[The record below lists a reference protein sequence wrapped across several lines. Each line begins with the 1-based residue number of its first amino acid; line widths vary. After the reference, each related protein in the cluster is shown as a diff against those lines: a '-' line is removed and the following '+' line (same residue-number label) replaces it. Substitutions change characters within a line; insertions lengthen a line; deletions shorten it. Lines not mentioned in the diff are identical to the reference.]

1 MKNRLIEPKTL
12 AAIKNLPL
20 LARTVVD
27 GFMTGY
33 NQRLRRGSGMEFN
46 QYKSYQPG
54 DDLRQ
59 MDWKMFA
66 RSDRYYIKE
75 AEIDTSISVRFIVD
89 ASASMAHR
97 EGVPPQEDLSKMDYA
112 RFLVAALAYLAYSQ
126 GDAIG
131 LFVLQEGKLINLTPR
146 HDTMH
151 LQRFWHQLDKLQPG
165 GKFPDQGDVQTLFS
179 GKRVREMTLFVSDLY
194 EQSEEISRLIYQLSA
209 MRNEVLCFHLMGKN
223 EVDFTYQGHLT
234 FEDLE
239 TGRTLQVDTAQHRQ
253 LYLKR
258 MQRFL
263 QSVREEMQKKQ
274 ITYQLFALHQPLDE
288 ALRLFLTNRL
298 RL

>member
-1 MKNRLIEPKTL
+1 MKPLKNRLLQPKTL
-12 AAIKNLPL
+12 AAIKSLPL
-20 LARTVVD
+20 LAKTVVD

-33 NQRLRRGSGMEFN
+33 NQSLRRGTGMEFS

-75 AEIDTSISVRFIVD
+75 AEVDTSISVRFVID

-97 EGVPPQEDLSKMDYA
+97 EGNTTPEEISKLDYA
-112 RFLVAALAYLAYSQ
+112 RFLVAALAYTQ

-131 LFVLQEGKLINLTPR
+131 LFVLQDKRLVNLTPR

-151 LQRFWHQLDKLQPG
+151 LQRFWHQLENLKPG
-165 GKFPDQGDVQTLFS
+165 GRFPENSDVQTLFS
-179 GKRVREMTLFVSDLY
+179 GKRNREMTVFLSDLY
-194 EQSEEISRLIYQLSA
+194 EQADEISALVYQLGA
-209 MRNEVLCFHLMGKN
+209 RRNEVLCFHLMGRN
-223 EVDFTYQGHLT
+223 EIDFKYQGNLT

-239 TGRTLQVDTAQHRQ
+239 TGQTIQVDASQYREQYRQHAQE
-253 LYLKR
+253 Y
-258 MQRFL
+258 L
-263 QSVREEMQKKQ
+263 QSVKEEMQKKQ
-274 ITYQLFALHQPLDE
+274 IAYQLFTLDQPLDE
-288 ALRLFLTNRL
+288 ALRRFLLTRI
-298 RL
+298 RQ

>member
-1 MKNRLIEPKTL
+1 MKNRLLQPKTL
-12 AAIKNLPL
+12 AAIKSLPL
-20 LARTVVD
+20 LAKTVVD

-33 NQRLRRGSGMEFN
+33 NQSLRRGTGMEFS

-75 AEIDTSISVRFIVD
+75 AEVDTSISVRFVID

-97 EGVPPQEDLSKMDYA
+97 EGNTAPEAISKLDYA
-112 RFLVAALAYLAYSQ
+112 RFLVAALAYLAYTQ

-131 LFVLQEGKLINLTPR
+131 LFVLQDKRLVNLTPR

-151 LQRFWHQLDKLQPG
+151 LQRFWHQLENLKPNG
-165 GKFPDQGDVQTLFS
+165 RFPENSDVQTLFS
-179 GKRVREMTLFVSDLY
+179 GKQRRELTVFLSDLY
-194 EQSEEISRLIYQLSA
+194 EQADEISALVYQLGA
-209 MRNEVLCFHLMGKN
+209 RRNEVLCFHLMGRN
-223 EVDFTYQGHLT
+223 EIDFNYQGTLT

-239 TGRTLQVDTAQHRQ
+239 TGQIIQVDANQYRDPYRQ
-253 LYLKR
+253 RAEEYLQAIK
-258 MQRFL
+258 
-263 QSVREEMQKKQ
+263 EEMQKKQ
-274 ITYQLFALHQPLDE
+274 IAYQLFTLDQPLDE
-288 ALRLFLTNRL
+288 ALRRFLLTRM
-298 RL
+298 RQ